1 MVLTVLFSLNL
12 CFAQGKSVA
21 PKNGGEANSTETP
34 NQKTLKDID
43 QLIEETEYSAAL
55 IELSDYLRGHP
66 DELDSVQK
74 RIDQIM
80 NARNQY
86 IVLAN
91 QLIDVMEKEPEN
103 AQKKL
108 EIIAK
113 LETVEKH
120 PTEEQLSFI
129 RQAKIAAQFTYYRA
143 QFRRIVEESSASV
156 DKGEFSQAVS
166 QIQKGFTMY
175 REEFYEDN
183 PASVTTTVTTLV
195 NGINNL
201 CRDYSNEQ
209 DRLRNAYNAFI
220 NAVNSGNYND
230 ASRAYNNFNN
240 EMQTLANIRN
250 AVYKNAN
257 SLKDIFAQLQKKNP
271 ELTEASYLPFVF
283 RFTLGTENNDRSG
296 IIGAM
301 DTQFVNYV
309 EGAKPVINAAIAS
322 GDIGRID
329 QTNVATV
336 RENELPRSKITALS
350 NFADLGKTVNAMY
363 GKLDYEVK
371 YKKDYPNYIASMDY
385 VKTVAKTLD
394 DSYIVLNK
402 YQKTNDTLK
411 TIQKPADAVEG
422 IRSKNS
428 YASMMIACSKEYD
441 DCAFQAD
448 ALLKQEWFTSYPEKV
463 SQSAK
468 VKNNKDANLEY
479 INFDTYYSVLNKTLY
494 DVCRK
499 ASEHQW
505 KETSSYFAS
514 AAGDICNHYQEEYKK
529 ADELLQ
535 THYPKEALALISQ
548 TEKELNA
555 DADTL
560 IQCRDILVKS
570 SSNRSAF
577 ASEEK
582 AVVEGVNRM
591 NAFKKESSD
600 TAAKCNEEILLSQR
614 AINEAELRYNQ
625 ALNAYNRGDYTNA
638 RKSIEQASLKYKEAL
653 DHQEDQS
660 LRESSDKKLFAL
672 GQQVNDA
679 ENKLIVAEV
688 RKLKNQAKNEYYNGN
703 FEKAESTLAKAKSR
717 WAVTNGDEEDEEI
730 KNLFAMVETAL
741 SMKTGRVIPPTA
753 PLYPEMSQLLSIAHQ
768 YYDKGSKQIKKGN
781 EEEGKETL
789 DLAKKKLQEVQLV
802 YPLNQEASIL
812 TLRIDQ
818 ILDEATFQE
827 MFERKV
833 RNAKENYKI
842 AEKQQEAYRDLCDLY
857 EINPKYPGLK
867 NLIYQVELEL
877 GFKQKPVDTTAITK
891 SQALTREAQA
901 IVNSAGKNET
911 QLRNALAKLD
921 EAIVLNPNNDQAYM
935 LKDRVQVSLGGR
947 ASVVLSSADEAK
959 YQQAIQELQKNNI
972 VGAYAIVEQ
981 LLQKPENK
989 RSTKVLDLQK
999 KVKALL

>member
-12 CFAQGKSVA
+12 CFAQDKTVPA
-21 PKNGGEANSTETP
+21 KNAGGENSTQDT

-43 QLIEETEYSAAL
+43 QLIEETDYSVAL
-55 IELSDYLRGHP
+55 VELSDYLRAHP

-74 RIDQIM
+74 RIDKIM
-80 NARNQY
+80 DARNQY

-91 QLIDVMEKEPEN
+91 QLIDVMEKDPEN
-103 AQKKL
+103 AQRKL

-166 QIQKGFTMY
+166 QIQKGFNMY
-175 REEFYEDN
+175 RDEFYEEN
-183 PASVTTTVTTLV
+183 PSSVTNNVTNLV

-201 CRDYSNEQ
+201 CKEYSNEQ
-209 DRLRNAYNAFI
+209 DRLRNAYNAFV
-220 NAVNSGNYND
+220 NAVKSGNYND
-230 ASRAYNNFNN
+230 AARSYTNFNN
-240 EMQTLANIRN
+240 EMQNLANTRN
-250 AVYKNAN
+250 AVYTNAN
-257 SLKDIFAQLQKKNP
+257 QLKTVFAQLQKKNP

-283 RFTLGTENNDRSG
+283 RFTLGLENNERSG

-301 DTQFVNYV
+301 DTQFAQYV
-309 EGAKPVINAAIAS
+309 EGVKPVISEVIAA
-322 GDIGRID
+322 GDIGKID
-329 QTNVATV
+329 QTNVAV
-336 RENELPRSKITALS
+336 IKDNELPRSKITALS
-350 NFADLGKTVNAMY
+350 NFAELGKNVNAMY
-363 GKLDYEVK
+363 GKLQYEVK
-371 YKKDYPNYIASMDY
+371 YQKDYPNYVASMDY
-385 VKTVAKTLD
+385 VKTVSSALNE
-394 DSYIVLNK
+394 SFSLVNK
-402 YQKTNDTLK
+402 YQNTNETLK
-411 TIQKPADAVEG
+411 TIVKPADAVEG
-422 IRSKNS
+422 IRSQNS
-428 YASMMIACSKEYD
+428 YASLMIACSKEYD
-441 DCAFQAD
+441 DCAQKANS
-448 ALLKQEWFTSYPEKV
+448 LLQQNWFVSYPEKV

-468 VKNNKDANLEY
+468 IKNNKDESYEY
-479 INFDTYYSVLNKTLY
+479 KNFDVYYSVLNKTLY
-494 DVCRK
+494 DVCKK

-505 KETSSYFAS
+505 KETASYFAS
-514 AAGDICNHYQEEYKK
+514 ASNDICNYYQEEYRK

-535 THYPKEALALISQ
+535 THYPKEAMALIAQ
-548 TEKELNA
+548 TEKNLNA

-560 IQCRDILVKS
+560 IQCRDILVQS
-570 SSNRSAF
+570 SSNKSAF

-591 NAFKKESSD
+591 NAFKKESKD
-600 TAAKCNEEILLSQR
+600 TTNKCNEEILLSQR
-614 AINEAELRYNQ
+614 AVNEAELRYNQ
-625 ALNAYNRGDYTNA
+625 AISYYNRADYTNA
-638 RKSIEQASLKYKEAL
+638 RKSIEQASLKYKESF
-653 DHQEDQS
+653 DHQENQT
-660 LRESSDKKLFAL
+660 LRDESDKKLFAL
-672 GQQVNDA
+672 GQQINDA

-703 FEKAESTLAKAKSR
+703 FEKAENTLAKAKSR

-730 KNLFAMVETAL
+730 KNLLAMVETAL

-768 YYDKGSKQIKKGN
+768 YYDKGTKEIKKGN
-781 EEEGKETL
+781 EDEGRETL
-789 DLAKKKLQEVQLV
+789 NLAKKKLQEVQLV
-802 YPLNQEASIL
+802 YPLNQEASLL

-818 ILDEATFQE
+818 QLDPASFNE
-827 MFERKV
+827 MFDRKV
-833 RNAKENYKI
+833 QNAKDNYKI
-842 AEKQQEAYRDLCDLY
+842 ADKQQEAYRDLCDLY

-891 SQALTREAQA
+891 SKALTNEAQA
-901 IVNSAGKNET
+901 IINSAGKNEA
-911 QLRNALAKLD
+911 QLKNALAKLD
-921 EAIVLNPNNDQAYM
+921 QAIVLNPNNDQAYM